1 MEILENQNAEVEQQ
15 PQIVIDQDALD
26 ILFEQ
31 RNVWFNNDVDDEFL
45 NQVLMNLI
53 KWESQDL
60 GIPIEDRMSI
70 NFFMNSNGGDITTG
84 FAIINFIQQMQT
96 PVNMIVSKAYSMATA
111 ILLSVPLENRYMFED
126 ATILIHE
133 GSMELGGGLRKVT
146 STMKFMNEVSK
157 RYDNMIIN
165 NTNISKDKLRKKKG
179 DEWFIFAEK
188 AKKLGLVGAIIGKDI
203 MLQDIL

>member
-31 RNVWFNNDVDDEFL
+31 RNIWFNNDVDDEFL
-45 NQVLMNLI
+45 NQVLMNLV
-53 KWESQDL
+53 KWESHDL
-60 GIPIEDRMSI
+60 EMPIEDRMPI
-70 NFFMNSNGGDITTG
+70 NFFINSNGGDITTG

-203 MLQDIL
+203 MLQDII

>member
-60 GIPIEDRMSI
+60 GISIEDRMPI
-70 NFFMNSNGGDITTG
+70 NFFINSNGGDITTG
-84 FAIINFIQQMQT
+84 FAIINFIQQMKT

-157 RYDNMIIN
+157 RYDNMIIK
-165 NTNISKDKLRKKKG
+165 NTNISKSKLQKKKG

>member
-60 GIPIEDRMSI
+60 GISIEDRMPI
-70 NFFMNSNGGDITTG
+70 NFFINSNGGDITTG

-188 AKKLGLVGAIIGKDI
+188 AKKLGLVSAIIGKDI
-203 MLQDIL
+203 MLQDII

>member
-60 GIPIEDRMSI
+60 GISIEDRMPI
-70 NFFMNSNGGDITTG
+70 NFFINSNGGDITTG

-203 MLQDIL
+203 MLQDII

>member
-1 MEILENQNAEVEQQ
+1 MEILENQNAEVKQQ

-31 RNVWFNNDVDDEFL
+31 RNIWFNNDVDDEFL
-45 NQVLMNLI
+45 NQVLMNLV
-53 KWESQDL
+53 KWESHDL
-60 GIPIEDRMSI
+60 EMPIEDRMPI
-70 NFFMNSNGGDITTG
+70 NFFINSNGGDITTG

-111 ILLSVPLENRYMFED
+111 ILLSVPLESRYMFED

-188 AKKLGLVGAIIGKDI
+188 AKKLGLVSAIIGKDI
-203 MLQDIL
+203 MLQDII

>member
-1 MEILENQNAEVEQQ
+1 MEIIENKNAEVEQQ
-15 PQIVIDQDALD
+15 PQIVIDQDVLD
-26 ILFEQ
+26 ALFE
-31 RNVWFNNDVDDEFL
+31 RRDIMFNNDVDDEFL
-45 NQVLMNLI
+45 NQVLMSLT
-53 KWESQDL
+53 KWEAEDL
-60 GIPIEDRMSI
+60 GLPTEDRLPI
-70 NFFMNSNGGDITTG
+70 NFFVNSNGGDITTG

-165 NTNISKDKLRKKKG
+165 NTNISKSKLQKKKG

>member
-31 RNVWFNNDVDDEFL
+31 RNIWFNNDVDDEFL
-45 NQVLMNLI
+45 NQVLMSLV

-60 GIPIEDRMSI
+60 GLPIEDRMPI
-70 NFFMNSNGGDITTG
+70 NFFINSNGGDITTG

-188 AKKLGLVGAIIGKDI
+188 AKNLGLVGAIIGKDI
-203 MLQDIL
+203 MLQDII

>member
-1 MEILENQNAEVEQQ
+1 MEILENQNAEVEQLEINQ
-15 PQIVIDQDALD
+15 ETLD
-26 ILFEQ
+26 ILESLFGQ
-31 RNVWFNNDVDDEFL
+31 REIWFNNDVDDEFL
-45 NQVLMNLI
+45 NKVLMNLT
-53 KWESQDL
+53 KWEVADL
-60 GIPIEDRMSI
+60 EIPVENRIPI
-70 NFFMNSNGGDITTG
+70 NFFINSNGGDITTG

-203 MLQDIL
+203 MLQDII

>member
-60 GIPIEDRMSI
+60 GISIEDRMPI
-70 NFFMNSNGGDITTG
+70 NFFINSNGGDITTG

-111 ILLSVPLENRYMFED
+111 ILLSVPLESRYMFED

-203 MLQDIL
+203 MLQDII

>member
-1 MEILENQNAEVEQQ
+1 MEIIENKNAEVEQQ
-15 PQIVIDQDALD
+15 PQIVINQDMLDALFERRD
-26 ILFEQ
+26 IM
-31 RNVWFNNDVDDEFL
+31 FNNDVDDEFL
-45 NQVLMNLI
+45 NQVLMSLT
-53 KWESQDL
+53 KWEAEDL
-60 GIPIEDRMSI
+60 GLPIEDRLPI
-70 NFFMNSNGGDITTG
+70 NFFINSNGGDITTG

-157 RYDNMIIN
+157 RYDNMIIK
-165 NTNISKDKLRKKKG
+165 NTNISKSKLQKKKG

>member
-1 MEILENQNAEVEQQ
+1 MEIIENQNAEIQQ
-15 PQIVIDQDALD
+15 LEVSQETLEVLES
-26 ILFEQ
+26 LFGQ
-31 RNVWFNNDVDDEFL
+31 REIWFNNDVDDEFL
-45 NQVLMNLI
+45 NKVLMNLT
-53 KWESQDL
+53 KWEVADL
-60 GIPIEDRMSI
+60 DIPIENRIPI
-70 NFFMNSNGGDITTG
+70 NFFINSNGGDITTG

-157 RYDNMIIN
+157 RYDNMIIK
-165 NTNISKDKLRKKKG
+165 NTNISKSKLQKKKG
-179 DEWFIFAEK
+179 DEWFVFAEK

>member
-60 GIPIEDRMSI
+60 GISIEDRMPI
-70 NFFMNSNGGDITTG
+70 NFFINSNGGDITTG

-188 AKKLGLVGAIIGKDI
+188 AKKLGLVGSIIGKDI
-203 MLQDIL
+203 MLQDII

>member
-31 RNVWFNNDVDDEFL
+31 RNIWFNNDVDDEFL
-45 NQVLMNLI
+45 NQVLMSLV

-60 GIPIEDRMSI
+60 GLPIEDRMPI
-70 NFFMNSNGGDITTG
+70 NFFINSNGGDITTG

-157 RYDNMIIN
+157 RYDNMIIK
-165 NTNISKDKLRKKKG
+165 NTNISKSKLQKKKG

>member
-60 GIPIEDRMSI
+60 GISIEDRMPI
-70 NFFMNSNGGDITTG
+70 NFFINSNGGDITTG

-133 GSMELGGGLRKVT
+133 GSMELGGELRKVT

-188 AKKLGLVGAIIGKDI
+188 AKKLGLVSAIIGKDI
-203 MLQDIL
+203 MLQDII

>member
-60 GIPIEDRMSI
+60 GISIEDRMPI
-70 NFFMNSNGGDITTG
+70 NFFINSNGGDITTG

-157 RYDNMIIN
+157 RYDNMIIK
-165 NTNISKDKLRKKKG
+165 NTNISKSKLQKKKG

>member
-31 RNVWFNNDVDDEFL
+31 RNIWFNNDVDDEFL
-45 NQVLMNLI
+45 NQVLMSLV

-60 GIPIEDRMSI
+60 GLPIEDRMPI
-70 NFFMNSNGGDITTG
+70 NFFINSNGGDITTG